1 MNHDSLSSLPL
12 YNQNKIYVKIKIG
25 QRCVLFM
32 CVCEK
37 FPTKIESGEGSYVLS
52 VCYKYPCNKQTLYN
66 YMCKIYAWA

>member
-1 MNHDSLSSLPL
+1 MTVYPVCFIKAKQPK
-12 YNQNKIYVKIKIG
+12 QNRREKKN
-25 QRCVLFM
+25 RSRRVLFM

-66 YMCKIYAWA
+66 YMCKIDAWP